1 MIICYVYERLHDL
14 PQRFFFW
21 FFLHSEGSFV
31 AAPFKFFSKNV
42 DFSLWGKQSSLLLI
56 ALFSGFFRLDQYYG
70 DKTDQNYANYYEDQH
85 AIDYNNK
92 YDDFYDNIN
101 KKNLNDSLVILLI
114 YGIIFLRNDFF
125 NKWNTVKSI

>member
-1 MIICYVYERLHDL
+1 MIYLKD
-14 PQRFFFW
+14 FFFN
-21 FFLHSEGSFV
+21 FVFTPQAHFV
-31 AAPFKFFSKNV
+31 AAPVEIFSNNV
-42 DFSLWGKQSSLLLI
+42 DFSLWGKQSRLLLI

-114 YGIIFLRNDFF
+114 YEIIFLRNDFF
-125 NKWNTVKSI
+125 KKWNTVKSI